1 MSSVTRPD
9 GASISYSM
17 EGSGPALILHPG
29 ISMPG
34 GSVPRC
40 AIDPLVA
47 AGVTVIAVDPRDTGG
62 STRYD
67 PTLIDPGA
75 VLAGDFGTV
84 PYTFDDMA
92 GDLLAVLD
100 DTGLESATWVGY
112 SMGGNVLA
120 SVQAQVPDH
129 VDGLVYLEASPGFGG
144 ALGDEDYGVLLRPV
158 PSSRDEAVGWALDV
172 LRWTLRD
179 HFDEATQMPTAV
191 ALVDDLGWWGI
202 PLGHLAASIV
212 GTPTVSTATPDESRT
227 LILYGTG
234 SRDRDISHFE
244 AFAASLPGAK
254 TVGFGPYNHWFPEP
268 GPWPVITDAIIDLAN
283 R

>member
-1 MSSVTRPD
+1 MPSVTRPG
-9 GASISYSM
+9 GASISYLM

-40 AIDPLVA
+40 AIEPLVA
-47 AGVTVIAVDPRDTGG
+47 AGRTVIAIDPRDTGG

-67 PTLIDPGA
+67 PSLIDPGA
-75 VLAGDFGTV
+75 VLAGDFATV

-92 GDLLAVLD
+92 GDMLAVLD
-100 DTGLESATWVGY
+100 DAGCESATWVGY
-112 SMGGNVLA
+112 SMGGNVVA
-120 SVQAQVPDH
+120 SVQAQAPDR
-129 VDGLVYLEASPGFGG
+129 VDGLVYLEASPGFGSTLQ
-144 ALGDEDYGVLLRPV
+144 AEDYGVLLRPV
-158 PSSRDEAVGWALDV
+158 PTTRDEAIAWALDV

-179 HFDEATQMPTAV
+179 HFDEATQMPTAIT
-191 ALVDDLGWWGI
+191 LVDDLGWWGI

-212 GTPTVSTATPDESRT
+212 GNPTITTATPDESRT

-234 SRDRDISHFE
+234 SAERDTSHFQ
-244 AFAASLPGAK
+244 AFAASLPGS
-254 TVGFGPYNHWFPEP
+254 TVIELGPYNHWFPEP
-268 GPWPVITDAIIDLAN
+268 GPWPTITDAIIHLAN